1 LSRIPETGTQLASL
15 ECGADEERSMAHAW
29 MPGDPGDDELERL
42 FAADREAW
50 RGPSQ
55 DQAEPWSAAREP
67 EDWRGDEHLAD
78 WPEELAGPEYRLFK
92 KWGDR
97 H

>member
-1 LSRIPETGTQLASL
+1 
-15 ECGADEERSMAHAW
+15 MARAW
-29 MPGDPGDDELERL
+29 MPGDPGDDEFERL

-55 DQAEPWSAAREP
+55 DHAEP
-67 EDWRGDEHLAD
+67 WRGDEHLAD